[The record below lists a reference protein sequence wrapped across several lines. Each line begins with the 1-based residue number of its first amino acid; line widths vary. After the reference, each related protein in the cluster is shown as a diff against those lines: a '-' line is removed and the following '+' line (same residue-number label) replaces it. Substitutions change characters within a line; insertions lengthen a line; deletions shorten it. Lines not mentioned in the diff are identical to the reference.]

1 MINISL
7 TQFLNYSA
15 KVSTSARIN
24 EVKKIKN
31 APGYSPAI
39 DYWKKLRDKIK
50 YIHEN
55 NLPIEN
61 LRDLL
66 TTVPPKDFENYSRVI
81 SAYIKFINKNE
92 VEYFSVGKAFWEYS
106 DEFFVGSNPELG
118 LIINGKKFYIKN
130 YYKKPE
136 PNTKLTKR
144 NIKSTLT
151 LMQLAKPNFE
161 VDPNAGFAVLNLQN
175 GKLIEGTSPTSS
187 DLLELE
193 LDAQQF
199 INMWNRL

>member
-15 KVSTSARIN
+15 KVSTSAKIN
-24 EVKKIKN
+24 EVKKIKS

-50 YIHEN
+50 YTHEN

-61 LRDLL
+61 LRELL
-66 TTVPPKDFENYSRVI
+66 IGISPKDFDNYSRVI
-81 SAYIKFINKNE
+81 NAYIKFINKNN
-92 VEYFSVGKAFWEYS
+92 VEYFPVGKAFWQYS
-106 DEFFVGSNPELG
+106 DDFFVGSNPELG
-118 LIINGKKFYIKN
+118 LIINGKKYYIKN

-136 PNTKLTKR
+136 PNTRITQR

-151 LMQLAKPNFE
+151 LMQIAKPNFE
-161 VDPNAGFAVLNLQN
+161 IDPNASFAVLNLQN
-175 GKLIEGTSPTSS
+175 GKLIEGTFPDDSNI
-187 DLLELE
+187 LELE